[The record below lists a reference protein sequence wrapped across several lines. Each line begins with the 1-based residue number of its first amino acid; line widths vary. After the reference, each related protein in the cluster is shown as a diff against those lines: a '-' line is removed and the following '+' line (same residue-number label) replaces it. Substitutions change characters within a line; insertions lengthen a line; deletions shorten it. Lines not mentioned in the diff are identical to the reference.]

1 MFEQLMARG
10 APATFLKQV
19 FPSSMPY
26 EVIIVGGSYAGLS
39 AAMALGRARCRVL
52 VIDAGLPRNRFAP
65 QAHSLLLHDGDAP
78 TDLTA
83 RARRQLAAYPTVQL
97 LAAEASV
104 AEKLPDG
111 TFAVHMAQHGS
122 FLGEALALATG
133 LRDELPPVPGFAECW
148 GKGSIHC
155 PYCHGYEVANQ
166 PTGLWFNGDQVSE
179 VARLL
184 LNWTRDLT
192 VFTNG
197 PATFGPPV
205 RVQLAAWRVPVDETP
220 IATVAQAGGQ
230 LQGLR
235 LADDRLASASVL
247 YARLPWRQASG
258 LSAQLGCAL
267 TENNLLQIDAQNQTT
282 VPGVYTLSDNCSP
295 LHQLVQAMAA
305 GNAVG
310 AGLSKLFIAKMRH
323 WAA

>member
-1 MFEQLMARG
+1 ML
-10 APATFLKQV
+10 
-19 FPSSMPY
+19 Y

-52 VIDAGLPRNRFAP
+52 VIDAGRPRNRFAP
-65 QAHSLLLHDGDAP
+65 HAHNLLLHDGDAP
-78 TDLTA
+78 ADLAA
-83 RARRQLAAYPTVQL
+83 RARQQLAAYPTVQL
-97 LAAEASV
+97 LAAEATA

-111 TFAVHMAQHGS
+111 TFAVGTAQDGR
-122 FLGEALALATG
+122 FQGEVVALATG
-133 LRDELPPVPGFAECW
+133 LCDELPPVPGFAECW
-148 GKGSIHC
+148 GKSIIHC
-155 PYCHGYEVANQ
+155 PYCHGYEVADQ
-166 PTGLWFNGDQVSE
+166 PTGLWFNGDAVGE
-179 VARLL
+179 VAQLL

-197 PATFGPPV
+197 PATFGAPV
-205 RVQLAAWRVPVDETP
+205 RAQLAAWRVPVVETP
-220 IATVAQAGGQ
+220 IAAVAQAGGQ

-235 LADDRLASASVL
+235 LADGQLAAASVL
-247 YARLPWRQASG
+247 YARLPWQQASA
-258 LSAQLGCAL
+258 LPAQLGCAL

-282 VPGVYTLSDNCSP
+282 VPGVYALGDNCSP

-310 AGLSKLFIAKMRH
+310 AGLSRLFIPKMRR

>member
-1 MFEQLMARG
+1 MLH
-10 APATFLKQV
+10 
-19 FPSSMPY
+19 

-65 QAHSLLLHDGDAP
+65 HAHNLLLHDGDAP
-78 TDLTA
+78 ADLAAQA
-83 RARRQLAAYPTVQL
+83 RQQLATYPTVQL
-97 LAAEASV
+97 LAAEATT

-111 TFAVHMAQHGS
+111 TFAIGTARHGS
-122 FLGEALALATG
+122 FRGEVLALATG

-148 GKGSIHC
+148 GKSIIHC
-155 PYCHGYEVANQ
+155 PYCHGYEVADQ
-166 PTGLWFNGDQVSE
+166 PTGLWFNGDAVGE
-179 VARLL
+179 VAQLL

-197 PATFGPPV
+197 PATFGAPV
-205 RVQLAAWRVPVDETP
+205 RAQLAAWRVPVVETP
-220 IATVAQAGGQ
+220 IAAVAQAGGW

-235 LADDRLASASVL
+235 LADGRLVAAAVL
-247 YARLPWRQASG
+247 YARLPWRQASA
-258 LSAQLGCAL
+258 LPAQLVCAL

-282 VPGVYTLSDNCSP
+282 VPGVYALGDNCSP

-310 AGLSKLFIAKMRH
+310 AGLSKLFIAKMRR